1 MKLENKHNA
10 PKAFMNF
17 CADDKYSRGD
27 SDYSVT
33 DLLEEPRIV
42 ALKKMYPDIGVE
54 DPYENP
60 WKYIGTMFHSILEE
74 YSPDDELSEERIF
87 SEVDGVKISG
97 AMDVQIIDEE
107 GNVSIGDYKTTSVF
121 SLKDVDKWEK
131 QLNLYRWL
139 VEREKGL
146 TVTKLTIYAFL
157 RDWKISMSEKIRDY
171 PPTPGI
177 TVDIDLWHK
186 HRVEDFVRFRIDQH
200 EQCEGLAEPK
210 LPHCT
215 HHGRWPSGTLYTVEP
230 LEISGPEKK
239 KLFKTKREANKY
251 YDGLEL
257 TEQMTT
263 FQDKTF
269 ETYRRCKS
277 YCDFSSVCSAWKEW
291 KEERSEQ
298 I

>member
-97 AMDVQIIDEE
+97 AMDVQIK
-107 GNVSIGDYKTTSVF
+107 IGRAHV
-121 SLKDVDKWEK
+121 
-131 QLNLYRWL
+131 
-139 VEREKGL
+139 
-146 TVTKLTIYAFL
+146 
-157 RDWKISMSEKIRDY
+157 
-171 PPTPGI
+171 
-177 TVDIDLWHK
+177 
-186 HRVEDFVRFRIDQH
+186 
-200 EQCEGLAEPK
+200 
-210 LPHCT
+210 
-215 HHGRWPSGTLYTVEP
+215 
-230 LEISGPEKK
+230 
-239 KLFKTKREANKY
+239 
-251 YDGLEL
+251 
-257 TEQMTT
+257 
-263 FQDKTF
+263 
-269 ETYRRCKS
+269 
-277 YCDFSSVCSAWKEW
+277 
-291 KEERSEQ
+291 
-298 I
+298 